1 MDIWLTLLISAAVFI
16 ATVLLAVVCL
26 DCGNKGPLASI
37 SQTAASEE
45 YVPSGF
51 TVIHPRQQRPDQ
63 NTIHSPS
70 TLMPHPNTAFSPNT
84 ADGGSERRLRPYTPT
99 ETESNPSYENPV
111 PGTDFQDS
119 DPEDNGYI
127 KVLPEM
133 DQSRASTPSSDNHN
147 YVNLG
152 EEEKKQD
159 TDSESEPNYL
169 NVDQLHQPSSTP
181 DISSQSEPDD
191 DDDDD
196 DEDNY
201 VNQPSMI
208 HCQPSA

>member
-45 YVPSGF
+45 YVPSSGF

-70 TLMPHPNTAFSPNT
+70 TLMPHPNTA
-84 ADGGSERRLRPYTPT
+84 DGGSERRLRPYTPT
-99 ETESNPSYENPV
+99 ET
-111 PGTDFQDS
+111 GTDFQDS